1 MPDPVYIQ
9 RESLKASMRISDDTD
24 DELLDDAIHS
34 SCRAVDNECGRRFW
48 LDPVAV
54 TRIFTPHGR
63 ISRPDPARCA
73 ESFIV
78 DDIGVTDDIVVEIGS
93 GSTWT
98 DVTSSVE
105 FLPENAIVRGRPVTS
120 LLRTVGWPLSAD
132 ERLRV
137 STRWG
142 WPSIPAE
149 VVQASRILTARRFRR
164 KDSPEGVAASDA
176 WGPVR
181 VTRVDPDVE
190 ALLQPLRRL
199 ALA

>member
-9 RESLKASMRISDDTD
+9 RESLKASLRIRDDVE

-48 LDPVAV
+48 LDPAPV
-54 TRIFTPHGR
+54 TRIFTPQGR
-63 ISRPDPARCA
+63 ISRADPARCA

-78 DDIGVTDDIVVEIGS
+78 DDIGVTTGIVVEIGY

-105 FLPENAIVRGRPVTS
+105 FLPENALARGRPVTS
-120 LLRTVGWPLSAD
+120 LLRVVGWPLSED

-137 STRWG
+137 TTRWG

-149 VVQASRILTARRFRR
+149 VVTASRILTTRRYRR

-190 ALLQPLRRL
+190 ALLQPLRRY

>member
-1 MPDPVYIQ
+1 MPDPVYIE
-9 RESLKASMRISDDTD
+9 RATLKASLRIKDDVEDT
-24 DELLDDAIHS
+24 LLDDAIYS
-34 SCRAVDNECGRRFW
+34 SCRAVDDECGRRFW

-54 TRIFTPHGR
+54 RRIFTPHGR

-78 DDIGVTDDIVVEIGS
+78 DDIGVTDGIVVEIGY

-105 FLPENAIVRGRPVTS
+105 FLPENAIARGRPVTS
-120 LLRTVGWPLSAD
+120 LLRVSGWPLSLD
-132 ERLRV
+132 ERVRV
-137 STRWG
+137 LARWG
-142 WPSIPAE
+142 WPSVPPQ
-149 VVQASRILTARRFRR
+149 VPQASRILATRRFRR

-190 ALLQPLRRL
+190 ALLQPLRRY